1 MMEVEVEMVV
11 GGRQYWIMIVGEE
24 KKREW
29 MVASQMVVVEVVD
42 EVMLMMSLSPWR
54 DEGHSSE
61 VL

>member
-1 MMEVEVEMVV
+1 MMEVEVVMVV
-11 GGRQYWIMIVGEE
+11 GWRQYWTMIVGEE

-29 MVASQMVVVEVVD
+29 MVASLMVVVEVVD
-42 EVMLMMSLSPWR
+42 EVMMMMSLSPWR